1 MLGDGALTFKE
12 YAMKEPV
19 PLATIQD
26 LVLEMLRERD
36 DAVLFGAQAVNAYCD
51 EPPMTEDIDILSP
64 NAKSLAEE
72 IRSELASRFHLAI
85 RVRELRGGR
94 DYRVFQARKPV
105 NRHLVDVESVLT
117 LPPAERIEG
126 VLVVTVPE
134 LIARKVVAMHRRRGQ
149 PRAGTD
155 WRDLATLLLKFP
167 ELKTESG
174 PVEARLHA
182 LGADPEELLAWRDLV
197 QESIEPEPPDDEE

>member
-1 MLGDGALTFKE
+1 MLGDGALTFRE
-12 YAMKEPV
+12 FAMKEPV

-26 LVLEMLRERD
+26 VVLEMLRERD

-51 EPPMTEDIDILSP
+51 EPRMTQDVDILSP

-85 RVRELRGGR
+85 RTRELRGGG
-94 DYRVFQARKPV
+94 DYRVFQIRKPL
-105 NRHLVDVESVLT
+105 NRHLVDVRSVQT

-134 LIARKVVAMHRRRGQ
+134 LIARKLLALHRRRGQ
-149 PRAGTD
+149 PKAGTD

-167 ELKTESG
+167 DLKAETG
-174 PVEARLHA
+174 PVADRLHA
-182 LGADPEELLAWRDLV
+182 LAADPEELLAWRALV
-197 QESIEPEPPDDEE
+197 QEAIEPEPTDEEE

>member
-51 EPPMTEDIDILSP
+51 EPRMTEDIDILSP